1 METTHQAVP
10 RTPDGPMNTTAQ
22 RPDTS
27 SSIGSD
33 YAPTSK
39 VRKRKN
45 NLAGTN
51 NPAQS
56 RKSKQKS
63 FAGNDGTK
71 ESFSSKGP
79 TTNGAKKELGKTKTM
94 SPTKGGRLE
103 QEHRPA
109 EQRLFGEEDDPTF
122 F

>member
-1 METTHQAVP
+1 
-10 RTPDGPMNTTAQ
+10 MNTTAQ

-27 SSIGSD
+27 SSVGSD

-45 NLAGTN
+45 NLAGIN
-51 NPAQS
+51 
-56 RKSKQKS
+56 KQRS

-79 TTNGAKKELGKTKTM
+79 TTNGTKKELGKTQTM

-103 QEHRPA
+103 LEHRPA